1 MSISV
6 VTEKS
11 SNEEKTSNGI
21 QSLEIG
27 IDVLN
32 VLIDNR
38 QPMMLKEIGERLSMH
53 PAKVHRY
60 LVSLIRK
67 NYAQQYSDGRY
78 GVGDYLKRLRLPPIK
93 PLEVVQRLV
102 NDIQQ
107 QYVGNIQ
114 VCRWLDEAPVVIQ
127 SFETSQPIQIIT
139 QIGSRM
145 PLLSSAT
152 GRLFASYQPKSQIR
166 PLLDK
171 QWSTTL
177 AVKSVP
183 ANWAAFEALQK
194 QIVAQG
200 YATVI
205 GELLMGINAISLP
218 LFNEFGMIE
227 YSVTLIGLQTDL
239 PSEQLD
245 EIAEH
250 LLQLRQAITG

>member
-1 MSISV
+1 
-6 VTEKS
+6 
-11 SNEEKTSNGI
+11 
-21 QSLEIG
+21 
-27 IDVLN
+27 
-32 VLIDNR
+32 
-38 QPMMLKEIGERLSMH
+38 
-53 PAKVHRY
+53 
-60 LVSLIRK
+60 
-67 NYAQQYSDGRY
+67 
-78 GVGDYLKRLRLPPIK
+78 
-93 PLEVVQRLV
+93 
-102 NDIQQ
+102 
-107 QYVGNIQ
+107 
-114 VCRWLDEAPVVIQ
+114 VIQ

-152 GRLFASYQPKSQIR
+152 GRLFASYQSASQIR